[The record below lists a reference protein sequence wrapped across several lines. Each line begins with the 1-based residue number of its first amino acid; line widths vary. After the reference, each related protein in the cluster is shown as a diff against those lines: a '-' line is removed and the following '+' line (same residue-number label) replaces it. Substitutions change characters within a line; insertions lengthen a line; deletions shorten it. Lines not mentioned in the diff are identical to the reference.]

1 MSNAEIAVADDLPNS
16 PVALRKLKGR
26 SRVTTGRSVLAG
38 LRNGRTEIA
47 RRYADLVAMACTD
60 LGGASV
66 MSQAKIQLARRFA
79 ALSVQLEALET
90 RIANGEVIDTA
101 QYSQLTSTLV
111 RVVSRLG
118 VERLAKDIG
127 PTLGDL
133 LRADHEEQRRARQG
147 VQP

>member
-1 MSNAEIAVADDLPNS
+1 MSNVEIAADHLPNS

-38 LRNGRTEIA
+38 LRNGRTEVA

-118 VERLAKDIG
+118 LERQMREVGPLRLKDILESG
-127 PTLGDL
+127 
-133 LRADHEEQRRARQG
+133 E
-147 VQP
+147 VS